1 MDFPTQTAFEK
12 TDHPT
17 QKPLQL
23 FEIPIRQHTRP
34 GDLVYEPFSG
44 SGTQIVAAENL
55 GRQAR
60 AVEIAPA
67 FVAVALDRYLRA
79 FQIRGDLIDG

>member
-1 MDFPTQTAFEK
+1 M
-12 TDHPT
+12 
-17 QKPLQL
+17 
-23 FEIPIRQHTRP
+23 
-34 GDLVYEPFSG
+34 YEPFSG